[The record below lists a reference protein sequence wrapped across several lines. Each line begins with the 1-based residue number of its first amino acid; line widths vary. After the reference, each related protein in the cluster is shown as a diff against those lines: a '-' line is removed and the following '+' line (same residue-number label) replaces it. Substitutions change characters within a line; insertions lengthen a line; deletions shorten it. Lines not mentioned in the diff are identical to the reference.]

1 MLAARLDALHMEELV
16 CMLCRQTKSLFMD
29 PVLCFHYCELV
40 IGTCRAGFIV
50 VDLVLAVLVAA
61 YMVSVLAG
69 WAHSIAGHGLQDS
82 LNGLWAAK
90 VSLLLDC
97 LTCAAMVT
105 SEFPQ
110 ALYQCHRVSLLQ
122 RL

>member
-1 MLAARLDALHMEELV
+1 M
-16 CMLCRQTKSLFMD
+16 
-29 PVLCFHYCELV
+29 
-40 IGTCRAGFIV
+40 

-61 YMVSVLAG
+61 YMVSILAG
-69 WAHSIAGHGLQDS
+69 WARSIAGHGLQDN
-82 LNGLWAAK
+82 LKELWAAK

-97 LTCAAMVT
+97 LTCVAMVT

-110 ALYQCHRVSLLQ
+110 ALYQCHRVSLQQ